1 MLKNIKGVKVN
12 YFFHDIG
19 ADVSLVLLHGW
30 NQNIEMMMP
39 IGEKFFDRYNVLII
53 DLPGFGKSSEPEYSW
68 TVYEYADCVKQM
80 VDDLGLDKIILMGHS
95 FGGRVGLIYAS
106 VYEVFKLVCFASPY
120 CKELNKLPLKTKIYK
135 SLKNISCLKWIANIM
150 KNYIGSTDYKNATE
164 VMRGVLVQSI
174 NIEMTEDVK
183 KIKAP
188 TLLIWGSLDTA
199 VPLKRAYEL
208 ETLIENAGVVVYE
221 GATHYAYLERKNE
234 VIKVI
239 DDFIGK

>member
-19 ADVSLVLLHGW
+19 VDVSLVLLHGW

-39 IGEKFFDRYNVLII
+39 IAEKFFDRYNVLII
-53 DLPGFGKSSEPEYSW
+53 DLPGFGKSSEPEFTW
-68 TVYEYADCVKQM
+68 TVHEYADCVKQM
-80 VDDLGLDKIILMGHS
+80 VDDLGLGKIILMGHS

-106 VYEVFKLVCFASPY
+106 MYEVYKLICFASPY

-174 NIEMTEDVK
+174 NLEMIDDVK
-183 KIKAP
+183 KIKTP

-199 VPLKRAYEL
+199 VPINRAYEL
-208 ETLIENAGVVVYE
+208 ATLINNAKVVEYE

>member
-39 IGEKFFDRYNVLII
+39 IGETFFDRYNVLII

-106 VYEVFKLVCFASPY
+106 IYEVYKLVCFASPY

-208 ETLIENAGVVVYE
+208 ESLIENAGVVVYE
-221 GATHYAYLERKNE
+221 GATHYAYLEKKNE

>member
-1 MLKNIKGVKVN
+1 MLKNINGVKVN

-19 ADVSLVLLHGW
+19 SEISLVLLHGW
-30 NQNIEMMMP
+30 GQNIEMMMP
-39 IGEKFFDRYNVLII
+39 IGEKFFDKYNVLII
-53 DLPGFGKSSEPEYSW
+53 DLPGFGKSSEPEFAW
-68 TVYEYADCVKQM
+68 TVYEYADCVKKM
-80 VDDLGLDKIILMGHS
+80 VDDLELNKVILMGHS
-95 FGGRVGLIYAS
+95 FGGRIGLIYAS
-106 VYEVFKLVCFASPY
+106 KYDVYKLICFASPY

-135 SLKNISCLKWIANIM
+135 TLKRIGPLKWVANIM
-150 KNYIGSTDYKNATE
+150 KKYIGSTDYKNATE

-183 KIKAP
+183 KITSS

-208 ETLIENAGVVVYE
+208 ENLIEKASVVVYE
-221 GATHYAYLERKNE
+221 GATHYAYLERINE

-239 DDFIGK
+239 DNFIKE

>member
-53 DLPGFGKSSEPEYSW
+53 DLPGFGKSSEPSHSW
-68 TVYEYADCVKQM
+68 NVYEYADCVKQM

-106 VYEVFKLVCFASPY
+106 IYDVYKLICFASPY
-120 CKELNKLPLKTKIYK
+120 CKELKKLPLKTKIYK
-135 SLKNISCLKWIANIM
+135 SLKNISCLKWLANIM

-174 NIEMTEDVK
+174 NLEMVEDVK
-183 KIKAP
+183 KINAP

-208 ETLIENAGVVVYE
+208 ESLIKNAAVVVYE
-221 GATHYAYLERKNE
+221 GATHYAYLERINE

-239 DDFIGK
+239 DNFIGK

>member
-106 VYEVFKLVCFASPY
+106 VYEVFKLVCFASPF

>member
-53 DLPGFGKSSEPEYSW
+53 DLPGFGKSSEPLHSW
-68 TVYEYADCVKQM
+68 TVYEYAECVKQM
-80 VDDLGLDKIILMGHS
+80 VDDLGLNKIILMGHS
-95 FGGRVGLIYAS
+95 FGGRVGLIYS
-106 VYEVFKLVCFASPY
+106 SIYDVDKLICFASPY
-120 CKELNKLPLKTKIYK
+120 CKELKKLPLKTKIYK
-135 SLKNISCLKWIANIM
+135 SLKNVSCLKWIANIM

-174 NIEMTEDVK
+174 NLEMIEDVK

-199 VPLKRAYEL
+199 VPINRAYEL
-208 ETLIENAGVVVYE
+208 ESLIKDAKVVEYE

-234 VIKVI
+234 VIQVI